1 MKTSL
6 ILIAICVI
14 MGCAG
19 HFAPPVS
26 NNLEPLACDSS
37 HLGMKD
43 GYGNVCRYGDLA
55 ETGWTY
61 YWKYEGGGVKK

>member
-1 MKTSL
+1 
-6 ILIAICVI
+6 
-14 MGCAG
+14 
-19 HFAPPVS
+19 
-26 NNLEPLACDSS
+26 
-37 HLGMKD
+37 MKD